1 MRRSTNRTSFT
12 LVMLAIAAGVALLLG
27 AIGIYGVVAYTVSQR
42 TREIGIRMA
51 MGALEGEVARMVLRQ
66 GMALAGAGILLGLV
80 GALGLTRLMEALLFG
95 ISALDPV
102 TFGAVSGMLALVA
115 LLATWLPARRASR
128 TDPAEAIRYD

>member
-1 MRRSTNRTSFT
+1 
-12 LVMLAIAAGVALLLG
+12 
-27 AIGIYGVVAYTVSQR
+27 
-42 TREIGIRMA
+42 MA

-80 GALGLTRLMEALLFG
+80 GAFGLTRLMEALLFG